1 VLREFARLAREGLRE
16 SDAFGRWG
24 GEEFLLVM
32 PNTTL
37 DVALSVVERLRQRAL
52 TITLPGNTKGDLR
65 VSLSAGLA
73 TNEADVKTL
82 DNLVARADAA
92 LYRAKH
98 EGRNLVRIDDESFD
112 SASTGVRK
120 LLPLRA

>member
-1 VLREFARLAREGLRE
+1 
-16 SDAFGRWG
+16 
-24 GEEFLLVM
+24 M

-37 DVALSVVERLRQRAL
+37 DVALTVVERLRARAL
-52 TITLPGNTKGDLR
+52 TITLPGATHSELR

-82 DNLVARADAA
+82 DGLVARADAA

-98 EGRNLVRIDDESFD
+98 EGRNLVRIDEESFD
-112 SASTGVRK
+112 SASTGVRHT
-120 LLPLRA
+120 LSIGA